1 MRTLRTSFA
10 ALLMCVSAFGLDSIV
25 SAAPLSAAPPDAE
38 LVAAKGGDRIAI
50 RFDDK
55 HLAVD
60 GGSVHVVG
68 TANAGKRFYR
78 NNADGAAVAEVK
90 PGDDGF
96 KLRASDEK
104 LLWKVKIAADKIKI
118 ADNEEM
124 QHAWTIKIHAD
135 HSKVSNPKD
144 VEIGGVKANAETGKI
159 KVKDAADHDVYVVET
174 GKLLSAY
181 GVVLMKD
188 IPEPYRDVIMAE
200 LFMRGR

>member
-1 MRTLRTSFA
+1 MRTLRTFLA
-10 ALLMCVSAFGLDSIV
+10 ALLVGLSTCGLDTV
-25 SAAPLSAAPPDAE
+25 VFAAPLSAAPPDAE

-60 GGSVHVVG
+60 GGSVHLVG
-68 TANAGKRFYR
+68 VSNAGKRYFR
-78 NNADGAAVAEVK
+78 GADGAAVVEVK

-96 KLRASDEK
+96 KLLAPDEK
-104 LLWKVKIAADKIKI
+104 LLWKVKLAADKIKI

-144 VEIGGVKANAETGKI
+144 AEVGAVKSNAETGKV

-174 GKLLSAY
+174 GKFLSAY
-181 GVVLMKD
+181 GVLLMKD
-188 IPEPYRDVIMAE
+188 IPEQYRDVIMAE